1 MLNLAVNATTRFA
14 VSFKPLHRAVV
25 VTDSL
30 LSDKHMQM
38 CSTPL
43 LVDPEVLSKDGY
55 DGHGGSRENVSSY
68 DIAGANISI
77 IERIVPLPIQR
88 HLCEAEIN
96 TLNRLQWCL
105 VSFKNFFGVIVDF
118 MAAFFID
125 VVELVAVFV
134 FIIQNWLLNKERE
147 KRSILIGLS
156 DTKLAEIDVDM
167 AETLDIR
174 KRNAQALDRVKNEL
188 KKGGNEPIQSAHEAM
203 LEELKVK
210 CQEQIN
216 PELLLPS
223 KNTASEDME
232 PSSGMDIELRGWAAT
247 LLDHIRDNSTITNS
261 SESKLYGFHRI
272 GDNRTV
278 SGHSRYQLR
287 KYTSFIY

>member
-1 MLNLAVNATTRFA
+1 M
-14 VSFKPLHRAVV
+14 
-25 VTDSL
+25 TDSL
-30 LSDKHMQM
+30 LSDKRMQM
-38 CSTPL
+38 SLTPL

-55 DGHGGSRENVSSY
+55 DGHGGCRENVPSY
-68 DIAGANISI
+68 DIAGAKISI
-77 IERIVPLPIQR
+77 FERIVPLRIQR
-88 HLCEAEIN
+88 HLCEIEIN
-96 TLNRLQWCL
+96 TLNRLQRCL
-105 VSFKNFFGVIVDF
+105 DCFKNSFEVIVDF

-125 VVELVAVFV
+125 IVELVAVFV
-134 FIIQNWLLNKERE
+134 FIVQNWLLNKERE
-147 KRSILIGLS
+147 KRSTLIGLS

-174 KRNAQALDRVKNEL
+174 KRNAHALDRVKNEL

-223 KNTASEDME
+223 KNLASEDME
-232 PSSGMDIELRGWAAT
+232 PSSGMDIELRGWAAI
-247 LLDHIRDNSTITNS
+247 LLGHIRDNSTITNL
-261 SESKLYGFHRI
+261 SESKMYGLHRL
-272 GDNRTV
+272 GDHRTV
-278 SGHSRYQLR
+278 SGHPRYQLR